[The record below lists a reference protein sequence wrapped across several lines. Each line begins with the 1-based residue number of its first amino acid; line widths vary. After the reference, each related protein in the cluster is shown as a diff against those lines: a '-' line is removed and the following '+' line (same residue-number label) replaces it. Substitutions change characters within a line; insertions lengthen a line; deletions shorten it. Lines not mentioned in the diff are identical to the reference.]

1 MKCVKGNK
9 PSCQVCVAA
18 SLFPPTDAGPWAAPI
33 PPGGFSAPIA
43 ARDVTTL
50 GIIVGGVLPRG
61 RPRCRNGAA
70 ANRRGNTAP
79 FGSRKLG
86 RSGLCSTPAPRTRSP
101 PGIQQASPAMQDGA
115 LDVADDGMAFLQW
128 EVGAENGRQRADRP
142 LGALPAQA
150 PPPAQVPIPR
160 FAWISAQPMM
170 QSTGPRAGTGALSTP
185 AREWSMSRYSDRMR
199 RECLRSWWIL
209 THPRLI
215 DYEELVLARSRELS
229 VSHYMDRPWLLW
241 D

>member
-1 MKCVKGNK
+1 MLY
-9 PSCQVCVAA
+9 S
-18 SLFPPTDAGPWAAPI
+18 
-33 PPGGFSAPIA
+33 
-43 ARDVTTL
+43 
-50 GIIVGGVLPRG
+50 
-61 RPRCRNGAA
+61 RPADPLA
-70 ANRRGNTAP
+70 
-79 FGSRKLG
+79 
-86 RSGLCSTPAPRTRSP
+86 
-101 PGIQQASPAMQDGA
+101 PGIQQASPAMQSGA

-128 EVGAENGRQRADRP
+128 EVGSENGRQRVDRP
-142 LGALPAQA
+142 LWALPAQA

-160 FAWISAQPMM
+160 FAWIRAQPM
-170 QSTGPRAGTGALSTP
+170 
-185 AREWSMSRYSDRMR
+185 EWSMSRYSDRMR